1 MKQNKADSLFFA
13 TINCPAS
20 VVHGVTDDSYV
31 CKSGDTYASSYIAS
45 ATGFP
50 EITVP
55 AGIIEGN
62 LPVGV
67 SFLGGYGEDAKVVGF
82 GYAFLGR

>member
-1 MKQNKADSLFFA
+1 VLPLIKRIDSH
-13 TINCPAS
+13 
-20 VVHGVTDDSYV
+20 VHFYTSQDLRRVAGSQP
-31 CKSGDTYASSYIAS
+31 YASSYIAS

-55 AGIIEGN
+55 AGIIKGN